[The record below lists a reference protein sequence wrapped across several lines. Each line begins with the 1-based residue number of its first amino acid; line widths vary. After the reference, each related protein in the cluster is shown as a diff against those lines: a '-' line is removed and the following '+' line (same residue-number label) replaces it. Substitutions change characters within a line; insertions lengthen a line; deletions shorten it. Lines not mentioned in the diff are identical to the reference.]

1 VVARGR
7 ERASVGKKE
16 RGRGRRKGDCSGR
29 NGIGANKAGTL
40 LCHMGVS
47 DVVAILFR
55 WIPRTSLSLMPFDTP
70 RAPAWLAHYAWVQ
83 ILKLFSWRCICE
95 NYFTKGSK

>member
-1 VVARGR
+1 VVVRGR
-7 ERASVGKKE
+7 ERALVGKKE
-16 RGRGRRKGDCSGR
+16 RGRGRRKGDCSGQ

-40 LCHMGVS
+40 LCHKGVS
-47 DVVAILFR
+47 DVGAILSR
-55 WIPRTSLSLMPFDTP
+55 WIPRTSLSLMPFGT
-70 RAPAWLAHYAWVQ
+70 APAWLTHYAWVQ